1 MRRRKK
7 GQKRKR
13 SKKRM
18 MRTRRKRKG
27 EGKIQ
32 KFYLLKNLK
41 KKNKLYFLFGCVGSW
56 LAGSVVAVLQVACG
70 IPVPL

>member
-1 MRRRKK
+1 
-7 GQKRKR
+7 
-13 SKKRM
+13 M

-41 KKNKLYFLFGCVGSW
+41 KKINFIFYL
-56 LAGSVVAVLQVACG
+56 AVLGLGSQAQ
-70 IPVPL
+70 